1 MSMYSWRSS
10 MKVMERG
17 QITIPKEYRD
27 LYGIKAGSD
36 LDIRPVEEGLLL
48 VKKNLDK
55 SPFKEIF
62 GVLGKHIDSDSI
74 IEDLRGIKI

>member
-1 MSMYSWRSS
+1 

-36 LDIRPVEEGLLL
+36 LDILPVEEGLLL
-48 VKKNLDK
+48 VKKNLGK
-55 SPFKEIF
+55 SPFQEVF
-62 GVLGKHIDSDSI
+62 GILEKHIASDSV
-74 IEDLRGIKI
+74 IEDLRGLKI

>member
-1 MSMYSWRSS
+1 

-27 LYGIKAGSD
+27 RYGIKAGSD

-48 VKKNLDK
+48 IKKKLEK
-55 SPFKEIF
+55 SPFQEVF
-62 GVLGKHIDSDSI
+62 GVLGKYIESDRI
-74 IEDLRGIKI
+74 VEDLRGVKI